1 MEEGGWEELVGGTKR
16 VQIVGE
22 WEELVG
28 GAMEMEPRDRVELV
42 AMAILPRLLEVA
54 MHCRQVDLI
63 NWIAIGLSYYNI
75 PFLVFIECIERKRKQ
90 IGCF

>member
-1 MEEGGWEELVGGTKR
+1 MEEGGLEELVDGSKR

-28 GAMEMEPRDRVELV
+28 GAMEFEPRDRVDLV

-54 MHCRQVDLI
+54 MHCRQVDLMLC
-63 NWIAIGLSYYNI
+63 NCVGVYVHSKNRYHETY
-75 PFLVFIECIERKRKQ
+75 VH
-90 IGCF
+90 